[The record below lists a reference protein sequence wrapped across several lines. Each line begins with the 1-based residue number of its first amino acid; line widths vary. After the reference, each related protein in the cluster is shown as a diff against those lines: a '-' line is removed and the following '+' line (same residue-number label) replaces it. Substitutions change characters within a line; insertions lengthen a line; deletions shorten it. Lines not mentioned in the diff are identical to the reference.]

1 MADDNWS
8 IFSADG
14 SLAAHF
20 EFTIAVTAD
29 GPRILTPWHEA
40 KVAGR
45 LPEFQAGPGRE
56 VLFFPG
62 AERSDRPGENPSDR
76 PDVNRIPCGRMRNP
90 ALLLLSAFAPA
101 AHRLCC
107 ARLPPR

>member
-1 MADDNWS
+1 MVNVGKHQVRVADDNWS

-40 KVAGR
+40 KGGR
-45 LPEFQAGPGRE
+45 
-56 VLFFPG
+56 
-62 AERSDRPGENPSDR
+62 
-76 PDVNRIPCGRMRNP
+76 
-90 ALLLLSAFAPA
+90 A
-101 AHRLCC
+101 A
-107 ARLPPR
+107 A

>member
-1 MADDNWS
+1 MVLAVEPMVNVGKHQVRMADDHWS

-29 GPRILTPWHEA
+29 GPRILTP
-40 KVAGR
+40 VARGQGRPGGR
-45 LPEFQAGPGRE
+45 LKPPRAGTKTISSGGVKTR
-56 VLFFPG
+56 
-62 AERSDRPGENPSDR
+62 RPA
-76 PDVNRIPCGRMRNP
+76 